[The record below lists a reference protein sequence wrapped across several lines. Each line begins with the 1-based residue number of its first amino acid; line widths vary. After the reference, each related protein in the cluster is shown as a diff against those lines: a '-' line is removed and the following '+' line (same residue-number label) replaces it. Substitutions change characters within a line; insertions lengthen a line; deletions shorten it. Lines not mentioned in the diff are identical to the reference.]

1 MVGDGT
7 GDDTASPRLD
17 HSGGLSAPAPDGRG
31 RLSPTLGPVRFVRHP
46 SDDRSRPAAG
56 RAVRT
61 MRVHMLRALRTTSRA
76 IRHRTSPGPHR
87 RDVRG
92 ADPRHPG
99 RGTAPAGA
107 GTVTSSTKQYPQ
119 VSSGSAEATSGWF
132 SMWA

>member
-7 GDDTASPRLD
+7 GDDTVSPRLD

-31 RLSPTLGPVRFVRHP
+31 RLSPTLGPVRSVRHP

-61 MRVHMLRALRTTSRA
+61 MRVHMLRALRA
-76 IRHRTSPGPHR
+76 DPHHP
-87 RDVRG
+87 VRG
-92 ADPRHPG
+92 A
-99 RGTAPAGA
+99 APAGA

-119 VSSGSAEATSGWF
+119 VS
-132 SMWA
+132 